1 MSAQD
6 DQDWLDLL
14 AGKSV
19 PHADP
24 NTVREA
30 RIFRAALLAYAD
42 KKKVSKVEESYPPT
56 LTKVLN
62 RLETEG
68 YLQKADLVS
77 TMSVDSS
84 LVQIPPTP
92 PLKKGGIETFSSLV
106 VKRKA
111 ASQQYDPLLSL
122 AASLLISVLI
132 GISQTPVPVGKGQE
146 PCVNNLVEPPQQTRI
161 VHLHREL
168 KNLGIASK
176 IIQLKNGFRLKATL
190 STDKSPALLQ
200 LLARYDNL
208 VVLPE
213 SQYLCVN
220 FLAKETQ

>member
-19 PHADP
+19 PHAAP

-42 KKKVSKVEESYPPT
+42 KEKVGKVEESYPPI
-56 LTKVLN
+56 LAKVLN

-68 YLQKADLVS
+68 YLQKPQAPKVS
-77 TMSVDSS
+77 KSKSA
-84 LVQIPPTP
+84 
-92 PLKKGGIETFSSLV
+92 F
-106 VKRKA
+106 
-111 ASQQYDPLLSL
+111 QQYDPLLSL
-122 AASLLISVLI
+122 AASLLIAVLI
-132 GISQTPVPVGKGQE
+132 VVSQLPGLRARSQE
-146 PCVNNLVEPPQQTRI
+146 PCVNNFVEPPQQTRI
-161 VHLHREL
+161 IPLQREL
-168 KNLGIASK
+168 KALGITSK

-190 STDKSPALLQ
+190 PTDRSPALLS
-200 LLARYDNL
+200 LLARYDHL

-220 FLAKETQ
+220 FSAKETQ